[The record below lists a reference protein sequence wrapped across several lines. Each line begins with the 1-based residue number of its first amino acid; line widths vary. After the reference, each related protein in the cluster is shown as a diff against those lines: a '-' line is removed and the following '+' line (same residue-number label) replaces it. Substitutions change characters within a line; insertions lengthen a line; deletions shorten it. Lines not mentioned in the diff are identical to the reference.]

1 MTARRYGCA
10 SRGFF
15 QTFLKDESGQA
26 LPMITIMMVVL
37 IGMTGF
43 VLDAGRALY
52 VYRELQAS
60 CDAAAMAGAAVLP
73 ASSAVNTANQYS
85 SLSGSLNARATLQ
98 NVSMVSG
105 YPKVSCLTT
114 LTAQGM
120 ACSSPSNGNA
130 MTVKQQ
136 LTLPMYFMVV
146 LGIKTL
152 NIGASA
158 TSAMRGSTSIP
169 YNVVIVVDTTGSM
182 NSLDLDSNCSST
194 RLSCALTGVQTLL
207 QNLSPCASSLS
218 TCGTVTS
225 GNVSNAVDRVSV
237 FTFPGVTTT
246 AQAAYDYDCS
256 ASNPQISAYTYP
268 TLPIYQIVGF
278 STDYRSSDTSSTLT
292 TTSNLVRAANG
303 KSGCVGM
310 QAVGGQGTYYAG
322 VVYAAQAALLAQS
335 NANTGTQNV
344 LIILSDGDAS
354 AKASALPGA
363 SLTSGSYP
371 SVLNQCAQAVTAA
384 QSATAAGTKVYTVA
398 YGATA
403 TGCSTDTSG
412 ITPCQ
417 TMQRMASV
425 PQNFYSDYTATGGAS
440 SCVSA
445 SQPTT
450 NLNQIFSQIANDLT
464 VGRLI
469 PDNTQ

>member
-1 MTARRYGCA
+1 MILLRHAFRL
-10 SRGFF
+10 
-15 QTFLKDESGQA
+15 FLKEESGQV
-26 LPMITIMMVVL
+26 LPMVTLMMVVL

-43 VLDAGRALY
+43 VVDAGRALY

-60 CDAAAMAGAAVLP
+60 CDAAALAGAATLP
-73 ASSAVNTANQYS
+73 ASTAVSTATQYS
-85 SLSGSLNARATLQ
+85 SLSGDLNYRSTMP
-98 NVSMVSG
+98 NVTMVSG
-105 YPKVSCLTT
+105 YPKVTCLNT
-114 LTAQGM
+114 LVNQGM
-120 ACSSPSNGNA
+120 ACVAPANGNA

-136 LTLPMYFMVV
+136 ITLPMYFMVV

-152 NIGASA
+152 NIGASS
-158 TSAMRGSTSIP
+158 TSAMRGSTAIP

-194 RLSCALTGVQTLL
+194 RLNCALTGVQTLL
-207 QNLSPCASSLS
+207 QNLSPCASSMAS
-218 TCGTVTS
+218 CGTVTS
-225 GNVSNAVDRVSV
+225 GNVANAVDRVSV

-256 ASNPQISAYTYP
+256 TSSPQISPYSYP
-268 TLPIYQIVGF
+268 TLPIYQIVAF
-278 STDYRSSDTSSTLT
+278 STDYRSSDTSTTLT
-292 TTSNLVRAANG
+292 GTSNLVRAANG
-303 KSGCVGM
+303 KSGCVGI
-310 QAVGGQGTYYAG
+310 QAVGGEGTYYAG
-322 VVYAAQAALLAQS
+322 VIYAAQAALLAQS
-335 NANTGTQNV
+335 SANSGTQNV
-344 LIILSDGDAS
+344 LIVLSDGDAS

-363 SLTSGSYP
+363 SPTSGTYP
-371 SVLNQCAQAVTAA
+371 SVLNQCQQAVTAA
-384 QSATAAGTKVYTVA
+384 QAATAAGTHVYTVA
-398 YGATA
+398 YGATSS
-403 TGCSTDTSG
+403 GCSTDASG

-425 PQNFYSDYTATGGAS
+425 AQNFYSDYTATGGAS